1 MKNGKN
7 KKGSIKGWAVRIV
20 LIVLCCL
27 TAVFAACAALYPKGL
42 QAAWSNV
49 ISKRVRLPETDDWT
63 GGKSFLKVPYA
74 EDSESQYLDLYLPET
89 DGVSGGK
96 LPQLYVIIHGGG
108 FITND
113 SQSKQAQL
121 MYRYFRDHG
130 YACATV
136 NYRLAQEAQFPA
148 ALSDCKAAIRF
159 LRAHAE
165 EYGYDARKLAVF
177 GESAGGYLATMCSVT
192 DDSQFTDVS
201 FIGEENMDPVSGEVD
216 LLVDYYGHIENEGAE
231 EDWKKLGIPALIRSV
246 ANSWIS
252 GSATRGYAD
261 VQSFWFRKNITEMTP
276 EEKAKVDPYTYI
288 DSHDLEKLSVWII
301 HGDAD
306 LTVPYLQ
313 SERLAA
319 HMAQKLGDGRVSYT
333 LYPGQG
339 HAGDMLY
346 SDEVLDGLKEYMDA
360 WLRE

>member
-1 MKNGKN
+1 MMKE
-7 KKGSIKGWAVRIV
+7 KKRSKTGIVVRIV
-20 LIVLCCL
+20 LIILCCVV
-27 TAVFAACAALYPKGL
+27 AVFASFAALYPKAVGAVWGNVTSKKL
-42 QAAWSNV
+42 Q
-49 ISKRVRLPETDDWT
+49 LPEKDDWT
-63 GGKSFLKVPYA
+63 GGKSLMKVPYA
-74 EDSESQYLDLYLPET
+74 SDSESQYLDLYIPDTGEA
-89 DGVSGGK
+89 SGGK

-113 SQSKQAQL
+113 SQSRQAQL

-165 EYGYDARKLAVF
+165 EYGYDARKLPVF

-192 DDSQFTDVS
+192 DDSQFSEVS

-231 EDWKKLGIPALIRSV
+231 EDWKTLGIPALVRRV
-246 ANSWIS
+246 ANSWVS
-252 GSATRGYAD
+252 GSATRGYED
-261 VQSFWFRKNITEMTP
+261 VESFWFRKNVSEMTP
-276 EEKAKVDPYTYI
+276 EEKAKVNPYTYI

-319 HMAQKLGDGRVSYT
+319 HMKQKLGDDRVSYT

-360 WLRE
+360 HLK